1 MPVNVALLLL
11 ALFVPADAW
20 RSAYRRG
27 HQGMSGDDESTS
39 SACAQFGVGERAA
52 SAANY
57 RQFGTRH
64 DEHLRH
70 GSRLIW
76 VFHMWS
82 SMSLSRASLDA
93 LESGR
98 VFGNG
103 PPRGGRAC
111 VGDGR

>member
-52 SAANY
+52 SAANCRHRDQARRTLAARFATDLGVPHVELDEFVTGLIGRPGIRTCF
-57 RQFGTRH
+57 RQWSASRRQS
-64 DEHLRH
+64 LR
-70 GSRLIW
+70 G
-76 VFHMWS
+76 
-82 SMSLSRASLDA
+82 
-93 LESGR
+93 
-98 VFGNG
+98 
-103 PPRGGRAC
+103 
-111 VGDGR
+111 